1 VINTIAT
8 VAAGLLAVA
17 VVFMGASFFW
27 APAAAAGFGIPD
39 TPVEDRTF
47 RLWLSVKAN
56 RDIGTGLLLLAVL
69 IGGTPT
75 LLGTAMITAAI
86 MPIGDAI
93 TVARAGGPKA
103 TVYGVHAATAAAM
116 VVVGL
121 LLTLA

>member
-27 APAAAAGFGIPD
+27 APAAAGFGIPD

-121 LLTLA
+121 QLTLA